1 MVEHAGEDMESE
13 SKLKEV
19 RAVYQSGT
27 LCLLEDLDLPEGT
40 QVRISIETIQPS
52 DTTSQRAKSTAYP
65 TRLVPAERLNALTG
79 LVEAGGD
86 ALADSEALYDPDR
99 D

>member
-1 MVEHAGEDMESE
+1 MEQG

-27 LCLLEDLDLPEGT
+27 LSLLDALDLPEGT
-40 QVRISIETIQPS
+40 QVRVLIESVQLP
-52 DTTSQRAKSTAYP
+52 DADQRPARGSVYP
-65 TRLVPAERLNALTG
+65 THLVPAERLDALTG
-79 LVEAGGD
+79 LIAVGGD
-86 ALADSEALYDPDR
+86 ALADSEALYDPDS

>member
-1 MVEHAGEDMESE
+1 MKE

-27 LCLLEDLDLPEGT
+27 LCLLDALDLPEGT
-40 QVRISIETIQPS
+40 QVRVSIESVQPPGT
-52 DTTSQRAKSTAYP
+52 DQRPATSTVYP
-65 TRLVPAERLNALTG
+65 TRLVPAEKLNALTG
-79 LVEAGGD
+79 LVEVGGD